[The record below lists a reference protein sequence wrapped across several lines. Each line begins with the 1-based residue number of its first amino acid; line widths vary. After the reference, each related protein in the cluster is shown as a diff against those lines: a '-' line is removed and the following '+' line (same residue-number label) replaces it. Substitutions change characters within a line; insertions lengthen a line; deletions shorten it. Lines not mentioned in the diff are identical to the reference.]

1 MAEIDNR
8 EYADAA
14 REILENL
21 LRVCGF
27 VTDGI
32 EEVQDGD
39 QLEFRVATE
48 DSGRLIGRTC
58 QTLDA
63 IQFLLNRL
71 MSRKFGEA
79 PYCVVDVAEY
89 RARRKEKLVADALAA
104 AEQVRTTGRAWRMPL
119 LNSMDRR
126 VIHKALLE
134 VPDVETHSEDAD
146 FSGRKRVVITPVR
159 GAGQAAPVAEEE
171 PVEGTDIPEIPENP
185 EIPEEGE
192 ETRQDGEFPEAEAPE
207 AAEQEA
213 EAPEGEEKAE

>member
-104 AEQVRTTGRAWRMPL
+104 AEQVRATGRAWRMPL

-159 GAGQAAPVAEEE
+159 GAVAAEDAPVVEEE
-171 PVEGTDIPEIPENP
+171 PVEGTVIPEIPENP
-185 EIPEEGE
+185 EIPEEAE
-192 ETRQDGEFPEAEAPE
+192 ETRQEGEFS
-207 AAEQEA
+207 EA

>member
-8 EYADAA
+8 EYAGAA

-27 VTDGI
+27 EVGGI
-32 EEVQDGD
+32 EEVEDGD

-71 MSRKFGEA
+71 MSRRFGDA

-89 RARRKEKLVADALAA
+89 RARRKEKLVADAMAA
-104 AEQVRTTGRAWRMPL
+104 LEQVRQTGRACRMPL

-126 VIHKALLE
+126 VIHKALLPYE
-134 VPDVETHSEDAD
+134 DVETHSEDAD

-159 GAGQAAPVAEEE
+159 GAVRQEAAEAASVAAE
-171 PVEGTDIPEIPENP
+171 PENPEIPEIPENP
-185 EIPEEGE
+185 EATAEPDIAGEPPAPPAEEAAGPEESE
-192 ETRQDGEFPEAEAPE
+192 RAE
-207 AAEQEA
+207 
-213 EAPEGEEKAE
+213 

>member
-1 MAEIDNR
+1 MADIDVN
-8 EYADAA
+8 EYIGAA

-39 QLEFRVATE
+39 QLEFRVSTE

-71 MSRKFGEA
+71 MSRRFGDA

-89 RARRKEKLVADALAA
+89 RARRKEKLVADAMAA
-104 AEQVRTTGRAWRMPL
+104 LEQVRQTGRACRMPL

-126 VIHKALLE
+126 VIHKALLPYE
-134 VPDVETHSEDAD
+134 DVETHSEDAD

-159 GAGQAAPVAEEE
+159 GAQAAVPEVPVA
-171 PVEGTDIPEIPENP
+171 PENP
-185 EIPEEGE
+185 EIPEVPESPESPAAAEEPAADAAGE
-192 ETRQDGEFPEAEAPE
+192 TPAPPAAPE
-207 AAEQEA
+207 AALLA
-213 EAPEGEEKAE
+213 EEEEKPE